1 MPDLKQGIA
10 ELKAENKKLKALL
23 KNAVRLLNQSKEYL
37 RHSGKPGAGNAPETG
52 KKTKK
57 PAKGKTKTG
66 AR

>member
-23 KNAVRLLNQSKEYL
+23 KNAVQLLNQSKEYL
-37 RHSGKPGAGNAPETG
+37 RHSAKPAAAKTPR
-52 KKTKK
+52 KRKTK
-57 PAKGKTKTG
+57 AT